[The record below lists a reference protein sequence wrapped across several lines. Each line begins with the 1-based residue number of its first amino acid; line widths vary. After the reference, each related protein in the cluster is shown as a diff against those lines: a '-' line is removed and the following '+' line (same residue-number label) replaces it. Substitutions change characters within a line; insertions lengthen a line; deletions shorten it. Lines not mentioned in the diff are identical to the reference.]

1 MTQPNLML
9 YSFGLEPDIID
20 KLLNLIN
27 ENEELKEKRTKDKHI
42 ICTLLWWKQYLPINE
57 ICVTFGISPKTF
69 QNHYSQ
75 TIRSL

>member
-27 ENEELKEKRTKDKHI
+27 ENEELKEKRIKDKHI
-42 ICTLLWWKQYLPINE
+42 IC
-57 ICVTFGISPKTF
+57 VGV
-69 QNHYSQ
+69 
-75 TIRSL
+75 